1 MNQTTD
7 ASAMFA
13 PIWRRRWLILTV
25 GLLVAIGTYFYYK
38 QQKPTYQAATQ
49 IYLGAGAEEQ
59 VSLSGSVV
67 NGKKSSA
74 PEPSAQAVLINSPII
89 RSTARQQLRR
99 ERGTRAGRTALAGKV
114 KAKASEKSQFIT
126 ITAEAKSA
134 AGAALLANVTAQT
147 YVNRQNGKYHHAIES
162 AIALSRRQ
170 VRRIEASAEARTA
183 EAAPATKGAKGSK
196 GATTSKG
203 KGSSAAVALQT
214 ANLISK
220 INQLET
226 NLAIVN
232 VRQVNPVKPKAVKQ
246 LSASPKRN
254 AVFGFFVGL
263 LLASFVAYA
272 LARLDNRLRSLSE
285 IEEAFGTEILTAL
298 SAVRRPIVI
307 ADGQPRP
314 SKQLRESLER
324 LHTTLQFGGVAGQE
338 RPRRVLFV
346 SANGGDGQST
356 VIAGL
361 ALVQRDAGQATAI
374 VEADLRHPT
383 LARLLGL
390 DPKPGLPAVLDGQ
403 LSLQEALQGVGG
415 RSPQPAAAELGV
427 AGGPVA
433 TVSHTPVTGSAS
445 VLVGAPVAN
454 PSALLASPAMDET
467 LRALS
472 ESSDFVLV
480 DSPPP
485 LEVSDAMPLLH
496 LADAIVIVARV
507 GQTRASSAHRLVQ
520 LLARTPSAPVLGVVA
535 NGASQKDIEKY
546 GFSSYS
552 GRSWRS
558 RFS

>member
-25 GLLVAIGTYFYYK
+25 GVLVAIGTYFYYK
-38 QQKPTYQAATQ
+38 HQRPSYQASTQ

-59 VSLSGSVV
+59 VSLTGTVV
-67 NGKKSSA
+67 SGKKA
-74 PEPSAQAVLINSPII
+74 NTPEPSAQAVLINSPII
-89 RSTARQQLRR
+89 KSSVRQQLRK
-99 ERGTRAGRTALAGKV
+99 ERGTKAGRTALAGKV

-126 ITAEAKSA
+126 LTAEAKNA

-170 VRRIEASAEARTA
+170 VRRIEASEEARAAEAT
-183 EAAPATKGAKGSK
+183 PATKGSK
-196 GATTSKG
+196 GAGSTPSKG
-203 KGSSAAVALQT
+203 KGSSASVALQT

-220 INQLET
+220 INQLES
-226 NLAIVN
+226 NLGIVN

-254 AVFGFFVGL
+254 AIFGFFVGL

-272 LARLDNRLRSLSE
+272 LARMDNRLRSLAE
-285 IEEAFGTEILTAL
+285 IEEAFGTQILTAL
-298 SAVRRPIVI
+298 AAVRRPIVI

-324 LHTTLQFGGVAGQE
+324 LHTTLQFGGAPGHE
-338 RPRRVLFV
+338 RPRKVLFV
-346 SANGGDGQST
+346 SANGGDGQTT
-356 VIAGL
+356 VVAAL

-403 LSLQEALQGVGG
+403 LTLQEALQGVGR
-415 RSPQPAAAELGV
+415 RSPQAPAPELGA

-433 TVSHTPVTGSAS
+433 TVTHTPVTGSAS

-467 LRALS
+467 LRALA
-472 ESSDFVLV
+472 ESSDFVLL
-480 DSPPP
+480 DAPPP

-507 GQTRASSAHRLVQ
+507 GQTRASSAERLIQ
-520 LLARTPSAPVLGVVA
+520 LLTRTPGAAVVGVVA

-546 GFSSYS
+546 GFSTYS

>member
-25 GLLVAIGTYFYYK
+25 GVLVALGTYFYYK
-38 QQKPTYQAATQ
+38 HQRPTYQATTQ
-49 IYLGAGAEEQ
+49 VYLAAGAEEQ
-59 VSLSGSVV
+59 VSLSGAVV
-67 NGKKSSA
+67 SGKKSSA
-74 PEPSAQAVLINSPII
+74 PEGAAQAVLINSPII
-89 RSTARQQLRR
+89 RASVRSQLRR

-134 AGAALLANVTAQT
+134 VGAALLANATAQL
-147 YVNRQNGKYHHAIES
+147 YVQRQNNKYHHAIEA

-170 VRRIEASAEARTA
+170 VRRIEASEEARAA
-183 EAAPATKGAKGSK
+183 ESTQAAKGSK
-196 GATTSKG
+196 GSGGATAKG
-203 KGSSAAVALQT
+203 KGSSASVALQT

-220 INQLET
+220 INQLENDLT
-226 NLAIVN
+226 IVN

-254 AVFGFFVGL
+254 ALFGFFVGV

-272 LARLDNRLRSLSE
+272 LDRLDNRLRSLSE
-285 IEEAFGTEILTAL
+285 IEAAFGTEILTAL
-298 SAVRRPIVI
+298 AAVRRPIVVT
-307 ADGQPRP
+307 AGEPRP

-324 LHTTLQFGGVAGQE
+324 LHTTLQFGGAPGHE

-356 VIAGL
+356 VVSGL
-361 ALVQRDAGQATAI
+361 ALVQRDAGQAATI

-403 LSLQEALQGVGG
+403 LNVQEALQGVGG
-415 RSPQPAAAELGV
+415 HPAQAPADLGA

-433 TVSHTPVTGSAS
+433 TVTHTPVTGSAS

-454 PSALLASPAMDET
+454 PSALLSSPAMDDT
-467 LRALS
+467 LRTLA
-472 ESSDFVLV
+472 EYSDYVLV
-480 DSPPP
+480 DAPPP

-496 LADAIVIVARV
+496 LVDAIIVVARV
-507 GQTRASSAHRLVQ
+507 GQTRESSARRLVQ

-535 NGASQKDIEKY
+535 NGASRKEIEKY
-546 GFSSYS
+546 GFSTYS

-558 RFS
+558 RSS

>member
-1 MNQTTD
+1 
-7 ASAMFA
+7 MFA

-38 QQKPTYQAATQ
+38 HQKPTYQAATQ

-67 NGKKSSA
+67 TGKKAST

-89 RSTARQQLRR
+89 KSSVRQQLRR

-126 ITAEAKSA
+126 LTSEAKSA
-134 AGAALLANVTAQT
+134 AGAALLANLTAQT

-170 VRRIEASAEARTA
+170 VRRIEASEEARAA

-220 INQLET
+220 INQLES

-232 VRQVNPVKPKAVKQ
+232 VRQVNPVKPKAVRQ

-254 AVFGFFVGL
+254 AIFGFLVGV
-263 LLASFVAYA
+263 LLASFLVYA
-272 LARLDNRLRSLSE
+272 LARADSRLRSLAE
-285 IEEAFGTEILTAL
+285 LEAAFGTQILTAL
-298 SAVRRPIVI
+298 PAVRRPIVLED
-307 ADGQPRP
+307 AEPRP
-314 SKQLRESLER
+314 SKQLREPLER
-324 LHTTLQFGGVAGQE
+324 LHTTLQFGGATGQDGQG
-338 RPRRVLFV
+338 RLRTVLFV

-361 ALVQRDAGQATAI
+361 ALVQRDAGQATTI
-374 VEADLRHPT
+374 VEADLRQPT
-383 LARLLGL
+383 MARLLRL
-390 DPKPGLPAVLDGQ
+390 EPKPGLPAVLERQ
-403 LSLQEALQGVGG
+403 LTLQEALQGVGG
-415 RSPQPAAAELGV
+415 RSPQAPVPELGA

-433 TVSHTPVTGSAS
+433 TVAHTPVTGSAS
-445 VLVGAPVAN
+445 VLVGAPVVN

-467 LRALS
+467 LRALA
-472 ESSDFVLV
+472 ESSDYVLL
-480 DSPPP
+480 DAPPL
-485 LEVSDAMPLLH
+485 LEVSDAVPLLH
-496 LADAIVIVARV
+496 LVDAIVIVARV
-507 GQTRASSAHRLVQ
+507 GQTRESSAGRLVQ

-535 NGASQKDIEKY
+535 NGVSQKDIEKY
-546 GFSSYS
+546 GFSTQS

-558 RFS
+558 RLS